1 MREQGDGMR
10 EQGDR
15 MREQGEDTP
24 LSTPTQYIK
33 LDQSYQIDSLMIKTR
48 SKIHKNTSN

>member
-24 LSTPTQYIK
+24 LSTPT
-33 LDQSYQIDSLMIKTR
+33 
-48 SKIHKNTSN
+48 SKFTKF

>member
-24 LSTPTQYIK
+24 LSTPTSLLK
-33 LDQSYQIDSLMIKTR
+33 LVLQ
-48 SKIHKNTSN
+48 

>member
-24 LSTPTQYIK
+24 LSTPTEGGYRFSVDVK
-33 LDQSYQIDSLMIKTR
+33 GGHR
-48 SKIHKNTSN
+48 FF